1 MLGAVIVTTNGYL
14 QLPNPVSDEGKIN
27 AWAVIIRFSIMG
39 PFVWLIWSGVRNYNV
54 TTRLIE
60 DYAFKEAS
68 ALAFVGYKREMG
80 DDAEM
85 LKLLRESAIKNFGSS
100 PTRMLSKSEPSSPL
114 HELVDKALE
123 NQGIF
128 DKLLQLFKALKPDKS

>member
-1 MLGAVIVTTNGYL
+1 
-14 QLPNPVSDEGKIN
+14 
-27 AWAVIIRFSIMG
+27 
-39 PFVWLIWSGVRNYNV
+39 
-54 TTRLIE
+54 
-60 DYAFKEAS
+60 
-68 ALAFVGYKREMG
+68 MG
-80 DDAEM
+80 DDSEM
-85 LKLLRESAIKNFGSS
+85 LKLLRESAIKNFSSS